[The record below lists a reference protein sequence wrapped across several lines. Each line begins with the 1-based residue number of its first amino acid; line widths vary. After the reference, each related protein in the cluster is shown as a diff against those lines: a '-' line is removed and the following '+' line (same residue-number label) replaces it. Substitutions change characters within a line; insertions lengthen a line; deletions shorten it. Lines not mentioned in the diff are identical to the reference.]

1 MSKKTNIRT
10 ATKNDI
16 EQIVPLLIALDEL
29 HVKMYPTVFDSSKI
43 KFNIRKSFLLDNIDK
58 PDNLILLAESN
69 KNIIGIVHYYIQKTI
84 NHPIKKDKKVAVL
97 SDLYVDENYRNK
109 GIAQQLINKG
119 LESIKEN
126 WLVNNVV
133 LNVFNKNQDAIKLYE
148 KSGFQKQ
155 FIRYSI
161 SI

>member
-1 MSKKTNIRT
+1 MNIRT
-10 ATKNDI
+10 ATINDI

-29 HVKMYPTVFDSSKI
+29 HAKMYPTVFDETKI
-43 KFNIRKSFLLDNIDK
+43 KEDIRQSFLLENINT
-58 PDNLILLAESN
+58 PNNLFLLAESE
-69 KNIIGIVHYYIQKTI
+69 KNIVGIVHCYIQETK

-109 GIAQQLINKG
+109 VIAQKLINKA
-119 LESIKEN
+119 LETIKEI
-126 WLVNNVV
+126 WIVNDVV
-133 LNVFNKNQDAIKLYE
+133 LNVFNENQEAIKLYE

-155 FIRYSI
+155 FTRYSI

>member
-1 MSKKTNIRT
+1 MNIRT
-10 ATKNDI
+10 ATLNDI

-29 HVKMYPTVFDSSKI
+29 HAKMYPTVFDESKI
-43 KFNIRKSFLLDNIDK
+43 KEDIRQSFLLENINT
-58 PDNLILLAESN
+58 PNNLFLIAESE
-69 KNIIGIVHYYIQKTI
+69 KNIVGIVHCYIQETK

-109 GIAQQLINKG
+109 GIAQQLINKV
-119 LESIKEN
+119 LETIKEN
-126 WLVNNVV
+126 WIVNDVV
-133 LNVFNKNQDAIKLYE
+133 LNVFNENQEAIKLYE
-148 KSGFQKQ
+148 KSGFKKQ

>member
-1 MSKKTNIRT
+1 MSMNIRT
-10 ATKNDI
+10 ATINDI

-29 HVKMYPTVFDSSKI
+29 HAKMYPTVFDETKI
-43 KFNIRKSFLLDNIDK
+43 KEDIRQSFLLENINT
-58 PDNLILLAESN
+58 PNNLFLLAESE
-69 KNIIGIVHYYIQKTI
+69 KNIVGIVHCYIQETK

-109 GIAQQLINKG
+109 VIAQKLINKA
-119 LESIKEN
+119 LETIKEI
-126 WLVNNVV
+126 WIVNDVV
-133 LNVFNKNQDAIKLYE
+133 LNVFNENQEAIKLYE

-155 FIRYSI
+155 FTRYSI

>member
-1 MSKKTNIRT
+1 MSMNIRT
-10 ATKNDI
+10 ATLNDI

-29 HVKMYPTVFDSSKI
+29 HAKMYPTVFDESKI
-43 KFNIRKSFLLDNIDK
+43 KEDIRQSFLLENINT
-58 PDNLILLAESN
+58 PNNLFLIAESE
-69 KNIIGIVHYYIQKTI
+69 KNIVGIVHCYIQETK

-109 GIAQQLINKG
+109 GIAQQLINKV
-119 LESIKEN
+119 LETIKEN
-126 WLVNNVV
+126 WIVNDVV
-133 LNVFNKNQDAIKLYE
+133 LNVFNENQEAIKLYE
-148 KSGFQKQ
+148 KSGFKKQ